1 MENSTNSWRSARNIC
16 IVTTL
21 AKLGHFPTK
30 TTEKEA
36 WFLSPL
42 RSETQASFNV
52 SLHKNLWYDFGNGQ
66 GGNIIDLIMILNNC
80 SFRKALNYLNSETIS
95 SFCPPDSKKLIQE
108 PKLIIRRVTDIS
120 TPGLLHYLKER
131 RIPYTIANKYCKEVT
146 YELYGKRF
154 YSIGLKNNLGG
165 WELRNKYCKNSSS
178 PKYYTFLSQSSSIL
192 IITEGMFDF
201 LSLVVFDRALVQ
213 QSDCIVLNSLSFI
226 DKIEKFLLRYKSVYL
241 YLDND
246 VAGKKTTGYLLTYYS
261 HITDCSAGY
270 IGYKDLNEKLRYEK
284 A

>member
-1 MENSTNSWRSARNIC
+1 MENNTNSWRSARNIC

-21 AKLGHFPTK
+21 AKLGHFPTR

-66 GGNIIDLIMILNNC
+66 GGNIIDLIMLLKNC
-80 SFRKALNYLNSETIS
+80 SNRKALIYLNSETIL
-95 SFCPPDSKKLIQE
+95 SFCPPRSKKVIQK
-108 PKLIIRRVTDIS
+108 PKLKIHSISDIS
-120 TPGLLHYLKER
+120 RPGLLHYLKQR
-131 RIPYTIANKYCKEVT
+131 CIPHTIANKYCKEVA
-146 YELYGKRF
+146 YEIDGKRF

-178 PKYYTFLSQSSSIL
+178 PKSYTFFSQSSSTL
-192 IITEGMFDF
+192 VITEGMFDY
-201 LSLVVFDRALVQ
+201 LSLVVFDRILMQ
-213 QSDCIVLNSLSFI
+213 QSDCIVLNSLSFL
-226 DKIEKFLLRYKSVYL
+226 DKIEKFLLRYERVYL
-241 YLDND
+241 YLDTD
-246 VAGKKTTGYLLTYYS
+246 TAGKKATGSLVNLFS

-270 IGYKDLNEKLRYEK
+270 SVYKDLNEKLRNEK